1 MTVMEAARVLGAA
14 IQEDTRYAA
23 YQDAQAIV
31 ERSKRSATTSRLCRI
46 SSMPKPSR
54 SSPTRPF

>member
-14 IQEDTRYAA
+14 IQEDTRYSA

-31 ERSKRSATTSRLCRI
+31 ENDEQVKALSDNLQALQDQFNAEAVK
-46 SSMPKPSR
+46 
-54 SSPTRPF
+54 